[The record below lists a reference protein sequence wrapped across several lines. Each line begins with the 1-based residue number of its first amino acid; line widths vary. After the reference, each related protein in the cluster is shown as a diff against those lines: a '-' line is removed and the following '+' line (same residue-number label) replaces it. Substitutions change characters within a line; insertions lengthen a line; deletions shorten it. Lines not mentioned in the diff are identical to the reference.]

1 MIWEET
7 SPAFLWKAVPRRGG
21 GWLSQ
26 RDERK
31 WQVAHPRF
39 VIPSAAEGLSCGLEN
54 GTYEEVRHSKSFEV
68 RCFPLPSLLFSDRC
82 ARKISRFARN
92 DDTGKAFA
100 LLPPSSGRRCPEGTE
115 VGSRSGMNGN
125 GVARPSF
132 RHPERSRGIFLA
144 QAVYGMHAAAQKTT
158 RALVSRSPFHR
169 CARKIS
175 RCARNDDTG
184 KAVIWEE
191 TSPSFLRKEV
201 PRRGGGWLSQR
212 DEKGM
217 GWPILVSSSR
227 AQPRDL
233 SCRLENG
240 SYEEVH
246 HSKSYGVRCFPLPSH
261 LFSDRCARKISRF
274 ARNDDTG
281 RLLHFSLL
289 PLEGGAPKGRRLALA
304 AG

>member
-68 RCFPLPSLLFSDRC
+68 RCFPLPSLLFSD
-82 ARKISRFARN
+82 
-92 DDTGKAFA
+92 
-100 LLPPSSGRRCPEGTE
+100 
-115 VGSRSGMNGN
+115 
-125 GVARPSF
+125 
-132 RHPERSRGIFLA
+132 
-144 QAVYGMHAAAQKTT
+144 
-158 RALVSRSPFHR
+158 R